1 MIIARGQQAKPM
13 WSMWRAH
20 AGIAALA
27 CPRREGSR
35 LARFLG
41 KLTDHKAF
49 ARLACASSVQTSE
62 VADSVWKSYK
72 TAENPLPPIRIQ
84 EPILFAIAIS
94 VVRDECAIFGLLD
107 LYECQSQ
114 P

>member
-1 MIIARGQQAKPM
+1 MWGQPPSAVRG
-13 WSMWRAH
+13 
-20 AGIAALA
+20 
-27 CPRREGSR
+27 REGPR

-41 KLTDHKAF
+41 QLTDHQAF
-49 ARLACASSVQTSE
+49 ARLACASSVRTSE

-84 EPILFAIAIS
+84 QPILFAIAIS
-94 VVRDECAIFGLLD
+94 VVRETSTAFSVLLD